1 MAKKKIVKLTDEQ
14 YYKYIMSL
22 KDEAALYG
30 ADGEMFVPDSL
41 KSEEDDNTG
50 E

>member
-22 KDEAALYG
+22 KEGTAML
-30 ADGEMFVPDSL
+30 GENGEPLAPDSI
-41 KSEEDDNTG
+41 KRGETDKTG